1 MGTSVSPWLGVDNEA
16 RIVGAEY
23 WFGDRARREGHYYH
37 WAGAYT
43 RSHFRST

>member
-1 MGTSVSPWLGVDNEA
+1 MLANFWADEKASAFTLVTGNS
-16 RIVGAEY
+16 EY
-23 WFGDRARREGHYYH
+23 ELAAFVALYL